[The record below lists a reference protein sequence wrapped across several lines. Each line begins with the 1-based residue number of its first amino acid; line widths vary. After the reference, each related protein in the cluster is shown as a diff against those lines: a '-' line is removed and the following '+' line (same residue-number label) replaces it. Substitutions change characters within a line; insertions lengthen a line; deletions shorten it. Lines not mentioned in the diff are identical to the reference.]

1 MELKEGKNSLSFSV
15 TSSFA
20 GKATCT
26 AHMFYWKW
34 NVPVVISDIDGTITK
49 YPPQLPLTPVAP
61 LHLGGGFGTGM
72 LIIDLML
79 WDIFTL

>member
-1 MELKEGKNSLSFSV
+1 MNLKEGKNSLSFSV

-34 NVPVVISDIDGTITK
+34 DVPVVISDIDGTITK
-49 YPPQLPLTPVAP
+49 YSSTRHGNSA
-61 LHLGGGFGTGM
+61 LHCVERGIEG
-72 LIIDLML
+72 IVLMVGRMW
-79 WDIFTL
+79 WDIYTP

>member
-1 MELKEGKNSLSFSV
+1 MLKKSLKLKEGKNSLSFSV

-34 NVPVVISDIDGTITK
+34 DVPVVISDIDGTITK
-49 YPPQLPLTPVAP
+49 YPLIPVPLA
-61 LHLGGGFGTGM
+61 LHFVESGLEE
-72 LIIDLML
+72 LC
-79 WDIFTL
+79 